1 MTLRRYAEFDTDV
14 IDHSLEE
21 EDFEEFLKLA
31 GLAVAD
37 QLIGMLRRPDRKT
50 TTPDYLGDG
59 RWQFEVKTGWR
70 TLFFR
75 VELME
80 QVLLVTGDVSLQR
93 LFFRRDRAKLAE
105 VLDQLNEDL
114 RRDTRVRNIKWCTK
128 DEILGEGPGA
138 SSPTAA

>member
-1 MTLRRYAEFDTDV
+1 MTLRRFAEFDTDV

-21 EDFEEFLKLA
+21 EDFEGFLKLA

-50 TTPDYLGDG
+50 TTPNYLGDG
-59 RWQFEVKTGWR
+59 RWQFELKTEWR

-75 VELME
+75 VELMDH
-80 QVLLVTGDVSLQR
+80 VLLVTGDVSLQR

-138 SSPTAA
+138 PSPTAA